1 MNNYLVAIRGR
12 SASLP
17 RWWPLVVALPIALA
31 LAVLPLPMVAA
42 VIAGLFFLVVVL
54 IDPVWGLYAAILS
67 VPVQEVVTL
76 PAGLTVTQLV
86 VVLAA
91 GAWMVR
97 VLAYPDRSLGLRYQ
111 WPWLLFLGWQLLAV
125 VATPF
130 SLVAGFQQWA
140 RWVAAWLAFVLTL
153 GTVTDRRRMWGLVA
167 VLLLAPGLSALLGV
181 LQFLNAT
188 GNASFLIAGGRF
200 ARATATFGKPNS
212 YAGYLNM
219 AWPLGLV
226 LGAYW
231 LSRWFDVR
239 RLLSL
244 QGAMPTTMRRIPAPF
259 PHLRA
264 HKRRWLVLALLSGG
278 IGSLIL
284 FGLFAS
290 YSRGGWLGA
299 VGGMLGLALLA
310 GRRSA
315 LIAIVA
321 LLLAL
326 LVGVVGAFNVL
337 PPVIVDRLGA
347 ITDNIRIFNA
357 ATEMVNNDNFAV
369 VERMAHWQ
377 AAWRMW
383 LAYPLLGIGPGNFN
397 EAYPFFFLGRWS
409 ISQGH
414 AHNYY
419 LHILAEAGPGGLFFY
434 LVLFGAM
441 FWQALRVM
449 RRYPGTLWSS
459 LALGGCGI
467 MLAVAGHNI
476 FENLHVL
483 NLGIQLS
490 GVWGLMSIAE
500 RLAQESV
507 TTRSES

>member
-1 MNNYLVAIRGR
+1 MTHPLLAMRGR
-12 SASLP
+12 SVSPRWWLLLASLP
-17 RWWPLVVALPIALA
+17 VALA
-31 LAVLPLPMVAA
+31 LVVLPLPFAA
-42 VIAGLFFLVVVL
+42 AAIAGLFFLVLVL

-67 VPVQEVVTL
+67 VPVQEIVPL
-76 PAGLTVTQLV
+76 PAGLTVTQAV

-91 GAWMVR
+91 CAWMAR
-97 VLAYPDRSLGLRYQ
+97 VLAFPDRSLGLRFQ

-125 VATPF
+125 VLTPY
-130 SLVAGFQQWA
+130 SLVEGFLQWA
-140 RWVAAWLAFVLTL
+140 RWIAAWLAFVLTL

-181 LQFLNAT
+181 LQFVSAT
-188 GNASFLIAGGRF
+188 GNASFLIAGGQF

-219 AWPLGLV
+219 AWPLGV
-226 LGAYW
+226 ILGIYW
-231 LSRWFDVR
+231 MERWFDVR
-239 RLLSL
+239 RLL
-244 QGAMPTTMRRIPAPF
+244 QGTLPAAVRRMAAPF
-259 PHLRA
+259 PYLRA
-264 HKRRWLVLALLSGG
+264 RKRGLLVLALLCGG
-278 IGSLIL
+278 VGALTL

-315 LIAIVA
+315 LVATGA

-337 PPVIVDRLGA
+337 PPVVVDRLGA
-347 ITDNIRIFNA
+347 ITDNLRIFNA
-357 ATEMVNNDNFAV
+357 ATEMVNDDNFAV

-383 LAYPLLGIGPGNFN
+383 LGHPWLGIGPGNFN
-397 EAYPFFFLGRWS
+397 EAYREFFLGRWS

-419 LHILAEAGPGGLFFY
+419 LHILAEAGPIGLLLY
-434 LVLFGAM
+434 LVLIGTMFG
-441 FWQALRVM
+441 QALRVM
-449 RRYPGTLWSS
+449 RRYPGTVWSR

-490 GVWGLMSIAE
+490 GVWGLMIIAE
-500 RLAQESV
+500 RLAHA
-507 TTRSES
+507 SEATGSEP